1 MIFIESLVSLFDAFL
16 CVYFISKF
24 NHASLSPKKNK
35 FVLSAILVIFAF
47 SIINDLF
54 LKGFNVLGTIIFLTL
69 YIIYALL
76 IANKKYV
83 RAIVS
88 ACAFEIVYILL
99 SSILYLIIS
108 SLIKDYDQL
117 VQGADGLF
125 RYIYVLMHKIAL
137 FVVLKLILMA
147 FKLDNTVERKQG
159 IIAFVFSFVTIL
171 GLGSTMYIAST
182 STIKNI
188 QIQAILIALSFAFC
202 NVALYFLIY
211 QMQKYQQSKYELK
224 LLQDKIDFEESRH
237 NDINNIWSNINKIQH
252 DIKQH
257 LTIISGYIEDNK
269 TTECQ
274 KYIQELLPNVDGIG
288 KIITSKNTILDYLI
302 NSKLTPLQDT
312 EIVISGS
319 IGDLSDIK
327 ESDLVCLIGNIL
339 DNAVEAIQNL
349 ETKDNKRIELLFMK
363 QNSNRII
370 ICKNTVEKSVLQNNK
385 ELKTTKKSKSSH
397 GYGTKIIAKIVSDY
411 NGMVDYFEEFDM
423 FGIQVILPEQ
433 KSISIK

>member
-1 MIFIESLVSLFDAFL
+1 
-16 CVYFISKF
+16 
-24 NHASLSPKKNK
+24 
-35 FVLSAILVIFAF
+35 
-47 SIINDLF
+47 
-54 LKGFNVLGTIIFLTL
+54 
-69 YIIYALL
+69 
-76 IANKKYV
+76 
-83 RAIVS
+83 
-88 ACAFEIVYILL
+88 
-99 SSILYLIIS
+99 
-108 SLIKDYDQL
+108 
-117 VQGADGLF
+117 
-125 RYIYVLMHKIAL
+125 
-137 FVVLKLILMA
+137 
-147 FKLDNTVERKQG
+147 
-159 IIAFVFSFVTIL
+159 
-171 GLGSTMYIAST
+171 
-182 STIKNI
+182 
-188 QIQAILIALSFAFC
+188 
-202 NVALYFLIY
+202 
-211 QMQKYQQSKYELK
+211 MQKYQQSKYELK

-319 IGDLSDIK
+319 IGDLSDIN

>member
-24 NHASLSPKKNK
+24 NHASLFPKKNK
-35 FVLSAILVIFAF
+35 LILPAILIIFAF

-117 VQGADGLF
+117 VQGADGLY

-147 FKLDNTVERKQG
+147 FKLDNTIERKQG

-188 QIQAILIALSFAFC
+188 QVQAILIALSFAFC

-211 QMQKYQQSKYELK
+211 QMQKYQQNKYELK
-224 LLQDKIDFEESRH
+224 LLQDKINFEEARH

-269 TTECQ
+269 ITDCQ

-288 KIITSKNTILDYLI
+288 KLITSKNTVLDYLI
-302 NSKLTPLQDT
+302 NSKLTALQDT

-370 ICKNTVEKSVLQNNK
+370 ICKNTIEKSVLQNNK